1 MKKFIPY
8 LILAVFF
15 VIALVVKQYREGS
28 ATHTEPT
35 TTTQN
40 RSGEKSVRSENN
52 LERFR
57 NPEEEYFFTKHAR
70 CRMECRHI
78 TQKEVKEIVRKA
90 QVNYNKSDMN
100 DPKGPTYALEGYTAQ
115 DRQHVRI
122 IVAPKQKHLSIVTV
136 IDLDEDWNCPSCD

>member
-1 MKKFIPY
+1 MKKAIPY

-15 VIALVVKQYREGS
+15 VVALFVRQCREGS
-28 ATHTEPT
+28 TQTPEAST
-35 TTTQN
+35 TTRKIDNSKT
-40 RSGEKSVRSENN
+40 SRSENN

-70 CRMECRHI
+70 CRMECRRI

-90 QVNYNKSDMN
+90 DVNYNKSDLN
-100 DPKGPTYALEGYTAQ
+100 DPKGPTYAVEGYTAK
-115 DRQHVRI
+115 DRQHVRV

-136 IDLDEDWNCPSCD
+136 IDLDKEWECPSCN